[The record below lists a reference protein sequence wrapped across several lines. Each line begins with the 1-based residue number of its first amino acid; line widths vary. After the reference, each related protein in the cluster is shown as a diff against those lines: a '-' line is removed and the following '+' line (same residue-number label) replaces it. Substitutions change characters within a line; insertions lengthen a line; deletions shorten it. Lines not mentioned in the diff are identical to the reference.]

1 MAARYTAADCE
12 TLAHRLLMALG
23 MPDEPASAVAQ
34 VLVEG
39 ELMGHLTH
47 GLQLLPTYLGEIE
60 SGGMTVTGAP
70 ELLSARGAVQTWDGH
85 RLPGPWLTLRAVE
98 TAMALARQHGVGAV
112 SVRRSHHI
120 AALAPYARRVA
131 DAGLVLLLLTSAP
144 AACSV
149 APFGGTQGVF
159 SPSPIGLG
167 CPTGQAPVLVD
178 VSTSI
183 TTNGLTAQ
191 CAREGRKLPGAWVQ
205 DEQGQPTDDPAVTVP
220 PRRGSLL
227 PLGGVD
233 SGHKGTG
240 LAWLVEA
247 LTAGLAG
254 QGRDDPGPRWGAT
267 LFVQVLDPAAF
278 AGQAAFGAALD
289 PVVAACR
296 NQPAADPAR
305 PVRLP
310 GERALRLRAEGLQGG
325 LVPQPAV
332 WQAIAGW
339 AQRLGQPIP
348 VPMSM
353 SNSTPSAG

>member
-1 MAARYTAADCE
+1 MPHRYTAADCE
-12 TLAHRLLMALG
+12 TLAHRLLTALG
-23 MPDEPASAVAQ
+23 MPDEPARAVAQ
-34 VLVEG
+34 VLLEG

-47 GLQLLPTYLGEIE
+47 GLQLLPTYLAEAE
-60 SGGMTVTGAP
+60 SGGMTLAGEP
-70 ELLSARGAVQTWDGH
+70 ERLSARGAVQTWDGR
-85 RLPGPWLTLRAVE
+85 RLPGPWLCLRAVA
-98 TAMALARQHGVGAV
+98 TAMDLARQHGIGAV

-120 AALAPYARRVA
+120 AALAPYARHVA

-144 AACSV
+144 AASSV

-159 SPSPIGLG
+159 SPSPIGFG
-167 CPTGQAPVLVD
+167 CPTGDTPVLVD

-191 CAREGRKLPGAWVQ
+191 CAREGRRLPGAWVQ
-205 DEQGQPTDDPAVTVP
+205 DEQGRATDDPGVTVP

-240 LAWLVEA
+240 LAWMVEA

-278 AGQAAFGAALD
+278 AGQAAFGTALD

-296 NQPAADPAR
+296 HQPSADPAR
-305 PVRLP
+305 PLRLP

-332 WQAIAGW
+332 WQALAGW
-339 AQRLGQPIP
+339 AQRLGVELPQPMP
-348 VPMSM
+348 A
-353 SNSTPSAG
+353 SAAG

>member
-1 MAARYTAADCE
+1 MTARYAAADCE
-12 TLAHRLLMALG
+12 TLAHRLLTALG
-23 MPDEPASAVAQ
+23 MADEAAHAVAQ

-60 SGGMTVTGAP
+60 SGGMTLAGVP
-70 ELLSARGAVQTWDGH
+70 ELLSARGAVQTWDGR

-98 TAMALARQHGVGAV
+98 TAMALARQHGMGAV

-144 AACSV
+144 AANSV
-149 APFGGTQGVF
+149 APHGGTRGVF
-159 SPSPIGLG
+159 SPSPIGVG
-167 CPTGQAPVLVD
+167 FPTGGAPVLVD

-205 DEQGQPTDDPAVTVP
+205 DEQGQPTDDPTVTVA

-240 LAWLVEA
+240 LAWMVEA

-254 QGRDDPGPRWGAT
+254 QGRDDRGPRWGAT

-278 AGQAAFGAALD
+278 AGAAAFSAALD

-296 NQPAADPAR
+296 NQPSADPAR
-305 PVRLP
+305 PLRLP
-310 GERALRLRAEGLQGG
+310 GERALRLRTEGLQVG
-325 LVPQPAV
+325 LVPQPAA

-339 AQRLGQPIP
+339 AQRLRLEMPQPLP
-348 VPMSM
+348 A
-353 SNSTPSAG
+353 STTG

>member
-1 MAARYTAADCE
+1 MASRYAAADCE
-12 TLAHRLLMALG
+12 QLVHRLLGALG
-23 MPDEPASAVAQ
+23 LPDSPARAVAH

-39 ELMGHLTH
+39 ELMGHGTH
-47 GLQLLPTYLGEIE
+47 GLQLLPTYLAEIE
-60 SGGMTVTGAP
+60 GGGMTTEGEP
-70 ELLSARGAVQTWDGH
+70 QTLSDRGAVLVWDGR
-85 RLPGPWLTLRAVE
+85 RLPGPWLALRAVDA
-98 TAMALARQHGVGAV
+98 AMARARRFGTGTV

-131 DAGLVLLLLTSAP
+131 DAGMVLLLMSSAP
-144 AACSV
+144 AASSV
-149 APFGGTQGVF
+149 APHGGTRGVF
-159 SPSPIGLG
+159 SPSPIGVG
-167 CPTGQAPVLVD
+167 FPTGADPVLVD

-191 CAREGRKLPGAWVQ
+191 CAREGRPLPGAWVQ
-205 DEQGQPTDDPAVTVP
+205 DEQGRPTDDPTVTIA

-240 LAWLVEA
+240 LAWMVEA

-254 QGRDDPGPRWGAT
+254 HGRDDPGPRWGAT

-278 AGQAAFGAALD
+278 AGTAAFTDALD

-296 NQPAADPAR
+296 EQPSADPAR
-305 PVRLP
+305 PLRLP
-310 GERALRLRAEGLQGG
+310 GERALRLRAQGLDGG
-325 LVPQPAV
+325 IVPSPAV

-339 AQRLGQPIP
+339 AQRLGQTLPP
-348 VPMSM
+348 PL
-353 SNSTPSAG
+353 AD